1 MKAATGERLYK
12 FDGTYLMKAAT
23 GERLLKIDGAFAI
36 PILIALATG
45 LI

>member
-1 MKAATGERLYK
+1 
-12 FDGTYLMKAAT
+12 MKAAT